1 MEEQKERSLEEN
13 FDRLEELIEALSD
26 SDVSLEDAFRAYSEG
41 INLLKECND
50 QIDRVEKKVLVL
62 GGNGELEEL
71 DQDDPEE

>member
-1 MEEQKERSLEEN
+1 MEDKKERSLEEN

-41 INLLKECND
+41 VNLLKDCND

-62 GGNGELEEL
+62 SGNGELEEL
-71 DQDDPEE
+71 DQDDAEE

>member
-1 MEEQKERSLEEN
+1 MEDQKERSLEEN
-13 FDRLEELIEALSD
+13 FDRLEELIETLSD

-41 INLLKECND
+41 VGLLKDCND

-71 DQDDPEE
+71 DQDDSEE